1 MITYRPLPFFNE
13 RKLPISML
21 VIHSMA
27 HNAGEGIA
35 QLEKLQLS
43 AHYVVDYDGTVYQC
57 VSEDKRAWHAGVAFW
72 RGITDVNS
80 AAIGIEVCHRSLGQS
95 RFNRKQIAALT
106 ELCRDII
113 DRRRIAPTMIVG
125 HSDVAPQRKPDPG
138 KGFPW
143 RELAAADIGIWYGSR
158 FSAETDI
165 AKMLSEIGYGIAGEK
180 GLQAAACAF
189 CRRFSAEKN
198 RQTAGQKTG
207 GNAFSRRQRR
217 TFKRRRISQHF
228 AKHPLPVSDLRQKQ
242 SVNNFFKKDKFDKRN
257 LRR

>member
-57 VSEDKRAWHAGVAFW
+57 VNEDKRAWHAGVAFW

-143 RELAAADIGIWYGSR
+143 RELAAADVGIG
-158 FSAETDI
+158 T
-165 AKMLSEIGYGIAGEK
+165 
-180 GLQAAACAF
+180 AAAFRRKRTLPKCFPKSVTASPAKRDCKPRLMPSAGAF
-189 CRRFSAEKN
+189 CRKKSANCRSKN
-198 RQTAGQKTG
+198 WWKRLFPPTAE
-207 GNAFSRRQRR
+207 
-217 TFKRRRISQHF
+217 
-228 AKHPLPVSDLRQKQ
+228 
-242 SVNNFFKKDKFDKRN
+242 NF
-257 LRR
+257 

>member
-113 DRRRIAPTMIVG
+113 DRRRIATPTSRRNASPIR
-125 HSDVAPQRKPDPG
+125 AKAFPG
-138 KGFPW
+138 GNWPLPTSAFGT
-143 RELAAADIGIWYGSR
+143 AAAFRRKQTLPKCFPKSVTASPEKRDCKPR
-158 FSAETDI
+158 LMPSA
-165 AKMLSEIGYGIAGEK
+165 G
-180 GLQAAACAF
+180 AF
-189 CRRFSAEKN
+189 CRKKSANCRSKN
-198 RQTAGQKTG
+198 WWKRLLLPTAE
-207 GNAFSRRQRR
+207 
-217 TFKRRRISQHF
+217 
-228 AKHPLPVSDLRQKQ
+228 
-242 SVNNFFKKDKFDKRN
+242 NF
-257 LRR
+257 

>member
-57 VSEDKRAWHAGVAFW
+57 VSENKRAWHAGVAFW

-143 RELAAADIGIWYGSR
+143 RELAAADVGIWYGSR

-180 GLQAAACAF
+180 GLQAADYAF
-189 CRRFSAEKN
+189 CRRFLPKKI
-198 RQTAGQKTG
+198 GK
-207 GNAFSRRQRR
+207 
-217 TFKRRRISQHF
+217 
-228 AKHPLPVSDLRQKQ
+228 LPV
-242 SVNNFFKKDKFDKRN
+242 KKLVETPFPADSGELLNDGEFLNTLQNIHCQYQIYGKSS
-257 LRR
+257 L

>member
-125 HSDVAPQRKPDPG
+125 HSDVATQRKPDPG

-143 RELAAADIGIWYGSR
+143 RELAAAAVGIWYGSR

-180 GLQAAACAF
+180 GLQAAAYAF
-189 CRRFSAEKN
+189 CRRFLPKKI
-198 RQTAGQKTG
+198 GK
-207 GNAFSRRQRR
+207 
-217 TFKRRRISQHF
+217 
-228 AKHPLPVSDLRQKQ
+228 LPV
-242 SVNNFFKKDKFDKRN
+242 KKLVETPFPADSGELLNDGEFLNTLQNIHCQYQIYGKSS
-257 LRR
+257 L

>member
-57 VSEDKRAWHAGVAFW
+57 VNEDKRAWHAGVAFW

-113 DRRRIAPTMIVG
+113 DRRRIAPTM
-125 HSDVAPQRKPDPG
+125 
-138 KGFPW
+138 
-143 RELAAADIGIWYGSR
+143 
-158 FSAETDI
+158 
-165 AKMLSEIGYGIAGEK
+165 
-180 GLQAAACAF
+180 
-189 CRRFSAEKN
+189 
-198 RQTAGQKTG
+198 
-207 GNAFSRRQRR
+207 
-217 TFKRRRISQHF
+217 RI
-228 AKHPLPVSDLRQKQ
+228 
-242 SVNNFFKKDKFDKRN
+242 
-257 LRR
+257 